1 MKKVIILILVVI
13 ATLLIGFFVLNNY
26 IYNEK
31 QAVTPTTVD
40 HLSAEFVID
49 GESMKLGGDLR
60 YFGNDLV
67 VDLNNDGRD
76 DTVFLVTH
84 SLGGSGTFFY
94 VVATLNMK
102 AGYVGSDGYLL
113 GDRIAPQT
121 IELSQNSKHQ
131 NVVVVNYA
139 DRASSEPMTTPP
151 SIGKS
156 IYLKLD
162 IDTRQWG
169 VVEADFPGEANPP
182 SMTLGMKT
190 WAWQSALYNDGR
202 EILPAKDGVF
212 TLTFEDDNTFSV
224 TTDCNSAGGTYQ
236 TSENSLTFSDIF
248 STEMYCENSQEAEF
262 LKLFMDTNMYHF
274 NSRGEL
280 IFDLK
285 CDSGAVTFR

>member
-1 MKKVIILILVVI
+1 MKKINILISVVI

-31 QAVTPTTVD
+31 QAVTPTTSD
-40 HLSAEFVID
+40 YLNAEFVID

-67 VDLNNDGRD
+67 VDLNNDGLD
-76 DTVFLVTH
+76 DRVFIVTY
-84 SLGGSGTFFY
+84 SPGGSGTFFY
-94 VVATLNMK
+94 VVATLNTE
-102 AGYVGSDGYLL
+102 AGYVGSDGYFL

-121 IELSQNSKHQ
+121 TELSQNPKHQ

-139 DRASSEPMTTPP
+139 DRALNESMTTPP

-162 IDTRQWG
+162 NDTRQWG
-169 VVEADFPGEANPP
+169 VVEADFLGEANPP

-190 WAWQSALYNDGR
+190 WVWQSALYNDGR
-202 EILPAKDGVF
+202 EILPTKNGVF
-212 TLTFEDDNTFSV
+212 TLTFADDNTFSV
-224 TTDCNSAGGTYQ
+224 TTDCNSAGGTYLI
-236 TSENSLTFSDIF
+236 SENSLTFSDIF

-262 LKLFMDTNMYHF
+262 LKLLINTNMYHF
-274 NSRGEL
+274 TSRGEL

-285 CDSGAVTFR
+285 FDSGTAIFR